1 MPTLTDQQITD
12 ALLAGNGLL
21 TDAARDLSKHLGRPV
36 SRAMVASRVE
46 ASRVLRAVQQIAE
59 ERSFERVLASAQERR
74 RERRS
79 ASMKASWVERKAQA
93 GVVEGCEDAGNVD
106 GPNVRARTRGSRDIT
121 PATVQAARD
130 QRLCGAK
137 TRKGTPCVRRVVPG
151 RNRCP
156 NHGGLTTGPKTVEG
170 KARIAAAARAR
181 WERYRQER
189 AIRKPDNPSRPRDI
203 VAALAVT

>member
-1 MPTLTDQQITD
+1 MLVRFRSRADVPVARGDMPTLTDQQITD

-106 GPNVRARTRGSRDIT
+106 GPNVRARTRASRGVT
-121 PATVQAARD
+121 PTAVQAARD
-130 QRLCGAK
+130 GRLCCAR
-137 TRKGTPCVRRVVPG
+137 TRKGLPCVRRVVPG

-156 NHGGLTTGPKTVEG
+156 SHGGLSTGPRTAVG
-170 KARIAAAARAR
+170 KARISTAQRAR

-189 AIRKPDNPSRPRDI
+189 ATS
-203 VAALAVT
+203 